1 MSEDRLKARPRL
13 PLNWRMNRP
22 LASGK
27 SERKSAK
34 QAAYEARSDA
44 LSVMPLLPRQ
54 FTRTPSRK
62 PITLHKGPVL

>member
-34 QAAYEARSDA
+34 QAAHDSPPGELY
-44 LSVMPLLPRQ
+44 PRQ
-54 FTRTPSRK
+54 FTRNPSRK
-62 PITLHKGPVL
+62 PITLHKGLVP